1 MILVVRKER
10 IIFCFS
16 LKKFLKLPL
25 NYTGQDKIILGYE
38 QLLVLGS
45 GCLANKVENN

>member
-38 QLLVLGS
+38 ASAGAGFWMLS
-45 GCLANKVENN
+45 K